1 MRRVQNRLLP
11 LLALGLSTVEPALA
25 QSGGGG
31 RAEGCIT
38 VAMPCLF
45 GAQSD
50 PSCAARA
57 RRQRRQPGPTAD
69 CQLAALTAPGLS
81 REAQAWLDERL
92 RREILPAV
100 CSCYS
105 EGLGIDPRLRGRV
118 GVAVQMTE
126 GCASVD
132 AGGRATLPDRYVVA
146 CIRDRFIGFASAP
159 PSREFPPVRSPYA
172 AELQSGRF
180 VVQIDLRPGPIAD
193 PPPAAKSAA
202 AAAQV
207 PRR

>member
-1 MRRVQNRLLP
+1 MRRLRNRLLP
-11 LLALGLSTVEPALA
+11 VLALGLSGVEPALA

-31 RAEGCIT
+31 RGEGCIT
-38 VAMPCLF
+38 VAMPCLL

-50 PSCAARA
+50 PLCAARA
-57 RRQRRQPGPTAD
+57 RRQRRQPVPTPD
-69 CQLAALTAPGLS
+69 CQLAVLSAPGLS
-81 REAQAWLDERL
+81 REAQTWLDERL

-118 GVAVQMTE
+118 AMALRMSE
-126 GCASVD
+126 GCADID

-159 PSREFPPVRSPYA
+159 PSAVFPPVPSPYA
-172 AELQSGRF
+172 AELKSGRF
-180 VVQIDLRPGPIAD
+180 VVQIDLRPGPAAP
-193 PPPAAKSAA
+193 PPPAVKNAA
-202 AAAQV
+202 GAGEA